1 MTLVDLKTNKKQ
13 LNSFDLR
20 GHYFINQLFSD
31 ATKTWVPKLKLNL
44 WGRIP
49 FNQKTFWASMRS
61 ELNGFKIARFNES
74 GSFVINYQL
83 HLKTYKTSHNRKV
96 ALILN
101 PFGTKQHL
109 KDRHRFAETWV
120 HLPGLRHKN
129 GVLTLATGNSQCLIA
144 VVTLGKR

>member
-1 MTLVDLKTNKKQ
+1 
-13 LNSFDLR
+13 
-20 GHYFINQLFSD
+20 
-31 ATKTWVPKLKLNL
+31 
-44 WGRIP
+44 
-49 FNQKTFWASMRS
+49 MRS
-61 ELNGFKIARFNES
+61 ELNGFKIARFNGS
-74 GSFVINYQL
+74 GSIVINYQL

-101 PFGTKQHL
+101 PFGTKQYL

-129 GVLTLATGNSQCLIA
+129 GVLTLATGNSQCLIS